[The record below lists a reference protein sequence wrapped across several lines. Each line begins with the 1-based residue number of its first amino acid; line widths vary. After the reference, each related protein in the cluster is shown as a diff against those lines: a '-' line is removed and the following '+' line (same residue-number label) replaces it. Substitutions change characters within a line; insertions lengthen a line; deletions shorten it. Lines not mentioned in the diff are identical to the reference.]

1 MVLLEEL
8 LGQVSCTVNPFGR
21 AVLERPVTGLT
32 CDSRAVIPGSVFVA
46 VKGREADGHRYVSQ
60 AVARGCLAVVVDRE
74 VATAKDVAVVRVED
88 SRRALGHLAAA
99 FYDYPAREM
108 IMIGLTGTNGK
119 TTTSWLIEGMLLAA
133 GRRPGVIGTVNY
145 RYLDRRG
152 DRVVR
157 DAPLTTPEPVQLQG
171 LLRKMCDS
179 GVTHVVMEVSSHAL
193 ALERLAGLY
202 FDVGVFT
209 NLSRDHLDFHGSME
223 AYFQAKQK
231 LFYDFLVPAGVAVV
245 TFVAGRQNRETTGDD
260 WGRRLARELRE
271 RGMMPFPGI
280 GGRQSLLTCGFAPG
294 CEVRAEEPVQDLDGL
309 RCTIHLGGRTVHLE
323 SGLIGRYNVLNLLT
337 AAGVG
342 LALEMKPEQI
352 GGGLAVVRG
361 VAGRLERVR
370 LAGRDDGQWPPG
382 PAVFVDYAHTPDAL
396 ENVLRTLRQL
406 VTGRLVCVFG
416 CGGDRDRGKRAMMG
430 EVVGRLADVALLS
443 SDNPRRENAAGIV
456 ADIEP
461 GLRQSK
467 MQMTGLEHLL
477 SGKSPARGYVLVA
490 DRRQAI
496 QAACALAAEEDLVLI
511 AGKGHETYQ
520 IIGDEKRFFDDRL
533 EAKNALLRWNTDH
546 LLRATAGTLSSGR
559 RHALLGAISTDSR
572 TTEPG
577 DVFLALTGEHFD
589 GHDYVDIAVRKGAAA
604 VIVER
609 PLPPDRKETAVIRVV
624 DTLRALGDLARY
636 RRRLLAPE
644 VRVVGITGS
653 SGKTTVKEMTAA
665 IFEAEYEAVAC
676 DSVLKTQGNLNN
688 LIGLPLSLLR
698 LKAEHRVAVME
709 MGMNR
714 PGEIKRLAGIA
725 DPDIGCITNVQAA
738 HLEGL
743 GTIDGVAAAKGELFA
758 AMRDDAV
765 RVINYD
771 DPLIRRL
778 VRRSGGRRIG
788 FAVSRP
794 GRRYHPEVRV
804 SRVRSLGLAGMRFTL
819 QINDW
824 KQRLTVPAVG
834 QHNVG
839 NCAAAAA
846 IALAAGV
853 GPDAIVR
860 GLRQY
865 RSGDKRLRLRRLPR
879 GLRVVDDSYNA
890 NPASMAAALT
900 TVRTFGDRC
909 RRAAA
914 LGDMLELGAGAA
926 AAHRQIGRLVAELG
940 YDFLAV
946 TGQYAEETAGAAVK
960 SGLAPAGVIV
970 CPDTAAM
977 AAWFAALMDEKRMRS
992 GDWLLVKGSR
1002 SMRMEL
1008 MLQSL
1013 ELLLRDSSG
1022 SLPAKS
1028 NG

>member
-1 MVLLEEL
+1 MVLLGEL
-8 LGQVSCTVNPFGR
+8 LDLVSCTVNQCGR
-21 AVLERPVTGLT
+21 AMLARPVTGLT
-32 CDSRAVIPGSVFVA
+32 SDSRLVRPGFVFVA
-46 VKGREADGHRYVSQ
+46 IKGQEADGHRYVPQ
-60 AVARGCLAVVVDRE
+60 AVARGCLAVVVDRQVE
-74 VATAKDVAVVRVED
+74 IAKDVAVVRVED
-88 SRRALGHLAAA
+88 SRLALGRLAAA
-99 FYDYPAREM
+99 FYGYPAREM
-108 IMIGLTGTNGK
+108 TMIGLTGTNGK
-119 TTTSWLIEGMLLAA
+119 TTTSWLVEGMLLAA
-133 GRRPGVIGTVNY
+133 GLRPGVIGTVNY
-145 RYLDRRG
+145 RYMDRRG
-152 DRVVR
+152 DQVVR
-157 DAPLTTPEPVQLQG
+157 DASLTTPEPVQLQG
-171 LLRKMCDS
+171 LLREMCDS

-193 ALERLAGLY
+193 ALERLAGLC

-209 NLSRDHLDFHGSME
+209 NLSRDHLDFHRTME

-231 LFYDFLVPAGVAVV
+231 LFHDFLAPAGVAVV
-245 TFVAGRQNRETTGDD
+245 TFVAGRQGRQSAGDG

-271 RGMMPFPGI
+271 RGVMPFPGTR
-280 GGRQSLLTCGFAPG
+280 GRQSLITCGFAPG
-294 CEVRAEEPVQDLDGL
+294 CDVRAEEPFQDLDGL
-309 RCTIHLGGRTVHLE
+309 RCTIHLGGRGVRLE

-342 LALEMKPEQI
+342 LALGLEPEQI
-352 GGGLAVVRG
+352 GSGLAAVRG

-370 LAGRDDGQWPPG
+370 LAGHDGQRPPG

-396 ENVLRTLRQL
+396 ENVLQTLRQL
-406 VTGRLVCVFG
+406 VSGRLVCVFG

-443 SDNPRRENAAGIV
+443 SDNPRHEQAAGIV

-461 GLRQSK
+461 GLQQSK
-467 MQMTGLEHLL
+467 MERTDLEHLL
-477 SGKSPARGYVLVA
+477 SGKAPAGGYALVA

-496 QAACALAAEEDLVLI
+496 QAACALAAGEDLVLI

-520 IIGDEKRFFDDRL
+520 LIGDEKRFFDDRL
-533 EAKNALLRWNTDH
+533 EAKNGLLRWNTDH
-546 LLRATAGTLSSGR
+546 LLRATGGTLSSGR
-559 RHALLGAISTDSR
+559 RRVLLGAISTDSR
-572 TTEPG
+572 TIEPG
-577 DVFLALTGEHFD
+577 DVFLALAGEHFD
-589 GHDYVDIAVRKGAAA
+589 GHDYVDIAVRQGAAV

-609 PLPPDRKETAVIRVV
+609 PLPPARQETAVILVA

-636 RRRLLAPE
+636 RRRLLAPA

-665 IFEAEYEAVAC
+665 IFAAGYEAVAC
-676 DSVLKTQGNLNN
+676 DSVLKTRGNLNN

-698 LKAEHRVAVME
+698 LKAEHRVAVLE

-758 AMRDDAV
+758 AMRGDAV

-771 DPLIRRL
+771 DPLVRRL
-778 VRRSGGRRIG
+778 ARRGRGRLIG
-788 FAVSRP
+788 FAVTRQ
-794 GRRYHPEVRV
+794 GRRHHPEVRV
-804 SRVRSLGLAGMRFTL
+804 TRVRSLGIAGMRFTL
-819 QINDW
+819 RINDW
-824 KQRLTVPAVG
+824 QQRLTVPAVG
-834 QHNVG
+834 AHNVG

-846 IALAAGV
+846 IGLAAGV

-865 RSGDKRLRLRRLPR
+865 RAGDKRLRLRRLPR
-879 GLRVVDDSYNA
+879 GLQAVDDSYNA

-900 TVRTFGDRC
+900 TVRTFGEQC

-914 LGDMLELGAGAA
+914 LGDMLELGAAA
-926 AAHRQIGRLVAELG
+926 VEAHRKIGRLVAELG

-946 TGQYAEETAGAAVK
+946 TGQYAEETAGAAAEA
-960 SGLAPAGVIV
+960 GLAPSGIKV
-970 CPDTAAM
+970 CADTAAM
-977 AAWFAALMDEKRMRS
+977 AGWFAALMDEKRMRS

-1013 ELLLRDSSG
+1013 ERLLTDKL
-1022 SLPAKS
+1022 

>member
-1 MVLLEEL
+1 MVLLGEL
-8 LGQVSCTVNPFGR
+8 LEPVSCTVNMFGR
-21 AVLERPVTGLT
+21 AMLPRPVTGLT

-46 VKGREADGHRYVSQ
+46 VKGQEADGHRYVSQ
-60 AVARGCLAVVVDRE
+60 AVARGCLAVVVDRQ
-74 VATAKDVAVVRVED
+74 VGIAKDVAVVRVAD
-88 SRRALGHLAAA
+88 SRLALGRLAAA
-99 FYDYPAREM
+99 FYGYPAREM
-108 IMIGLTGTNGK
+108 TLIGLTGTNGK
-119 TTTSWLIEGMLLAA
+119 TTTSWLVEGMLLAA
-133 GRRPGVIGTVNY
+133 GLRPGVIGTVNY
-145 RYLDRRG
+145 RYMDRRG

-157 DAPLTTPEPVQLQG
+157 DASLTTPEPVQLQG

-193 ALERLAGLY
+193 ALERLAGLC
-202 FDVGVFT
+202 FDVGGFT
-209 NLSRDHLDFHGSME
+209 NLSRDHLDFHGTME

-231 LFYDFLVPAGVAVV
+231 LFYDFLAPAGVAVV
-245 TFVAGRQNRETTGDD
+245 TFVAGRQDRQTTGDG

-271 RGMMPFPGI
+271 RGVASFPGI

-294 CEVRAEEPVQDLDGL
+294 CEVRAEEPIQDLDGL
-309 RCTIHLGGRTVHLE
+309 RCTMYLGGRAVHLE

-342 LALEMKPEQI
+342 LALGLEPEQI
-352 GGGLAVVRG
+352 GGGLAAVRG

-370 LAGRDDGQWPPG
+370 LARHDGQRPPG

-396 ENVLRTLRQL
+396 ENVLRTLCQL
-406 VTGRLVCVFG
+406 VSGRLVCVFG

-430 EVVGRLADVALLS
+430 EVVGRLADVVLLS

-461 GLRQSK
+461 GLQQSK
-467 MQMTGLEHLL
+467 MKKIDLEYLL
-477 SGKSPARGYVLVA
+477 SGKAGARGYVLVA

-496 QAACALAAEEDLVLI
+496 HAACALAAGEDLVLI

-520 IIGDEKRFFDDRL
+520 LIGDEKRFFDDRL
-533 EAKNALLRWNTDH
+533 EAKNGLLRWNTDH
-546 LLRATAGTLSSGR
+546 LLRATGGTLSSGR
-559 RHALLGAISTDSR
+559 RRVLLGAISTDSR
-572 TTEPG
+572 TIKPG
-577 DVFLALTGEHFD
+577 DVFLALAGEHFD
-589 GHDYVDIAVRKGAAA
+589 GHDYVDIAVRQGAAA

-609 PLPPDRKETAVIRVV
+609 SLPPDRQKTAVIRVA

-636 RRRLLAPE
+636 RRRLLAPA

-665 IFEAEYEAVAC
+665 IFAAGYEAVAC
-676 DSVLKTQGNLNN
+676 DSVLKTRGNLNN

-698 LKAEHRVAVME
+698 LKAEHRVAVLE

-714 PGEIKRLAGIA
+714 PGEIKRLTGIA

-758 AMRDDAV
+758 AMRGDAV

-771 DPLIRRL
+771 DPLVRRL
-778 VRRSGGRRIG
+778 ARRSGGRRIG
-788 FAVSRP
+788 FAVTRQ

-804 SRVRSLGLAGMRFTL
+804 TRVRSLGIAGMRFTL

-824 KQRLTVPAVG
+824 QQRLTVPAVG
-834 QHNVG
+834 LHNVG

-846 IALAAGV
+846 IGLAAGV
-853 GPDAIVR
+853 GPAAIVR
-860 GLRQY
+860 GLGQY

-890 NPASMAAALT
+890 NPASMAAALI
-900 TVRTFGDRC
+900 TVRTFGEQC

-914 LGDMLELGAGAA
+914 LGDMLELGAAA
-926 AAHRQIGRLVAELG
+926 VEAHRKIGRLVAEQG

-946 TGQYAEETAGAAVK
+946 TGQYAEETARAAEEY
-960 SGLAPAGVIV
+960 GLAPRAVMV
-970 CPDTAAM
+970 CADTAAM
-977 AAWFAALMDEKRMRS
+977 AAWFAGLVDEKRMQS

-1002 SMRMEL
+1002 SMHMEL

-1013 ELLLRDSSG
+1013 ELLLIE
-1022 SLPAKS
+1022 KS

>member
-1 MVLLEEL
+1 MVLLGEL

-74 VATAKDVAVVRVED
+74 VETAKDVAVVRVEN

-108 IMIGLTGTNGK
+108 TMIGLTGTNGK

-152 DRVVR
+152 DMVVR

-209 NLSRDHLDFHGSME
+209 NLSRDHLDFHGTME

-231 LFYDFLVPAGVAVV
+231 LFHDFLAPAGVAVV
-245 TFVAGRQNRETTGDD
+245 TFVAGRQNRETAGDG

-271 RGMMPFPGI
+271 RGVMPFSGT

-309 RCTIHLGGRTVHLE
+309 RCTIHLGGRAVHLE

-342 LALEMKPEQI
+342 LALEMEPEQI
-352 GGGLAVVRG
+352 GGGLAAVRG

-370 LAGRDDGQWPPG
+370 LAGHDGQWPPG

-396 ENVLRTLRQL
+396 ENVLRTLRQ
-406 VTGRLVCVFG
+406 VVSGRLVCVFG

-443 SDNPRRENAAGIV
+443 SDNPRRENVAGII

-461 GLRQSK
+461 GLQQSK
-467 MQMTGLEHLL
+467 MKKTDLEHLL
-477 SGKSPARGYVLVA
+477 RGKARAGGYVVIA

-496 QAACALAAEEDLVLI
+496 QAACALAAGEDLVLI

-520 IIGDEKRFFDDRL
+520 LIGNEKRFFDDRL
-533 EAKNALLRWNTDH
+533 EAKNGLLRWNTDH
-546 LLRATAGTLSSGR
+546 LLRATGGTLSSGGR
-559 RHALLGAISTDSR
+559 RVLLGAISTDSR
-572 TTEPG
+572 TIEPG
-577 DVFLALTGEHFD
+577 DVFLALSGEHFD

-609 PLPPDRKETAVIRVV
+609 PLPPDRQGTAVIRVV

-636 RRRLLAPE
+636 RRRLLAPA
-644 VRVVGITGS
+644 VLVVGITGS

-665 IFEAEYEAVAC
+665 IFAAEYETVGC
-676 DSVLKTQGNLNN
+676 DAVLKTQGNLNN

-698 LKAEHRVAVME
+698 LKAEHRVAVLE

-714 PGEIKRLAGIA
+714 PGEIKRLTGIA

-758 AMRDDAV
+758 AMRGDAV

-771 DPLIRRL
+771 DPLVRRL
-778 VRRSGGRRIG
+778 ARRGRGRLIG
-788 FAVSRP
+788 FAVSRL

-804 SRVRSLGLAGMRFTL
+804 TRVRSLGVAGMRFTL
-819 QINDW
+819 QLNDW
-824 KQRLTVPAVG
+824 QQRLTVPAVG

-846 IALAAGV
+846 IGLAAGV

-860 GLRQY
+860 GLKQY

-879 GLRVVDDSYNA
+879 GLQVVDDSYNA
-890 NPASMAAALT
+890 NPSAMAAALN

-914 LGDMLELGAGAA
+914 LGDMLELGAAAA

-946 TGQYAEETAGAAVK
+946 TGQYAEETAMAAVE
-960 SGLAPAGVIV
+960 SGLAPSGIKV
-970 CPDTAAM
+970 CADTASM
-977 AAWFAALMDEKRMRS
+977 AGWFAGLVDEKRMRS

-1013 ELLLRDSSG
+1013 ELLLTE
-1022 SLPAKS
+1022 KS

>member
-1 MVLLEEL
+1 MVLLGEL
-8 LGQVSCTVNPFGR
+8 LESVSCTVNPCGR
-21 AVLERPVTGLT
+21 AMPARPVTGLT
-32 CDSRAVIPGSVFVA
+32 CDSRAVGPGSVFVA
-46 VKGREADGHRYVSQ
+46 IRGQEADGHRYVPQ

-74 VATAKDVAVVRVED
+74 VETARDVAVVRVAD
-88 SRRALGHLAAA
+88 SRLALGHLAAA
-99 FYDYPAREM
+99 FYGYPARTM
-108 IMIGLTGTNGK
+108 TMIGLTGTNGK
-119 TTTSWLIEGMLLAA
+119 TTTSWLVEGMLLAA
-133 GRRPGVIGTVNY
+133 GLRPGVIGTVNY
-145 RYLDRRG
+145 RYTDRRG
-152 DRVVR
+152 DLVVR
-157 DAPLTTPEPVQLQG
+157 DASLTTPEPVQLQG
-171 LLRKMCDS
+171 LLREMADS

-193 ALERLAGLY
+193 ALERLAGLC

-209 NLSRDHLDFHGSME
+209 NLSRDHLDFHGTME

-231 LFYDFLVPAGVAVV
+231 LFHDFLAPAGGAVV
-245 TFVAGRQNRETTGDD
+245 TFVADRQNRESAGDG
-260 WGRRLARELRE
+260 WGRRLARALRQ
-271 RGMMPFPGI
+271 RGAVPFPGT
-280 GGRQSLLTCGFAPG
+280 GGRQSLITCGFAPG

-309 RCTIHLGGRTVHLE
+309 RCTIHLGGRDVHLE

-342 LALEMKPEQI
+342 LALGLEPERI
-352 GGGLAVVRG
+352 GGGLAAVRG

-370 LAGRDDGQWPPG
+370 LAGHGQWPPG

-396 ENVLRTLRQL
+396 ENVLQALRRL
-406 VTGRLVCVFG
+406 VSGRLVCVFG
-416 CGGDRDRGKRAMMG
+416 CGGDRDRGKLAMMG

-443 SDNPRRENAAGIV
+443 SDNPRHEPPAGII
-456 ADIEP
+456 AEIEP
-461 GLRQSK
+461 GLQQSK
-467 MQMTGLEHLL
+467 MEMTDLEHLL
-477 SGKSPARGYVLVA
+477 SGKAPAGGYVLMA

-496 QAACALAAEEDLVLI
+496 HAACALAAEGDLVLI

-520 IIGDEKRFFDDRL
+520 IIGDERRFFDDRL
-533 EAKNALLRWNTDH
+533 EAKNGLLRWHTDH
-546 LLRATAGTLSSGR
+546 LLRATGGTLSSGR
-559 RHALLGAISTDSR
+559 RRVLLGSISTDSR
-572 TTEPG
+572 TIEPG
-577 DVFLALTGEHFD
+577 DVFLALAGEHFD
-589 GHDYVDIAVRKGAAA
+589 GHDYVDIAVRQGAAA

-609 PLPPDRKETAVIRVV
+609 PVPPVRQETALILVA
-624 DTLRALGDLARY
+624 DTLRALGDLAGY
-636 RRRLLAPE
+636 RRRLLAPA

-665 IFEAEYEAVAC
+665 IFAAEYEAVAC

-698 LKAEHRVAVME
+698 LKAEHRVAVLE

-743 GTIDGVAAAKGELFA
+743 GTIDGVAAAKGELFV

-771 DPLIRRL
+771 DPLVRRL
-778 VRRSGGRRIG
+778 ARRSGGRRIG
-788 FAVSRP
+788 FAVTGP

-804 SRVRSLGLAGMRFTL
+804 TRVRSLGVAGMRFTL
-819 QINDW
+819 HIKDW
-824 KQRLTVPAVG
+824 QQRLTVPAVG
-834 QHNVG
+834 EHNVG

-846 IALAAGV
+846 IALAAGA

-865 RSGDKRLRLRRLPR
+865 RPGDKRLRLRRLPR
-879 GLRVVDDSYNA
+879 GLQAVDDSYNA
-890 NPASMAAALT
+890 NPASMAAALN
-900 TVRTFGDRC
+900 TVRTFGERC

-914 LGDMLELGAGAA
+914 LGDMLELGAAAA

-946 TGQYAEETAGAAVK
+946 TGQYAAETAGAAAEAGMAP
-960 SGLAPAGVIV
+960 SGIKV
-970 CPDTAAM
+970 CADTASM
-977 AAWFAALMDEKRMRS
+977 AGWFAALMDEKRMRS

-1013 ELLLRDSSG
+1013 ERLLTD
-1022 SLPAKS
+1022 KS

>member
-1 MVLLEEL
+1 MVLLGEL
-8 LGQVSCTVNPFGR
+8 LDPVSCTVNPFGR
-21 AVLERPVTGLT
+21 TLLERPVTGLT

-46 VKGREADGHRYVSQ
+46 VKGQEADGHRYVSQ

-74 VATAKDVAVVRVED
+74 VETAKDVAVVMVAD
-88 SRRALGHLAAA
+88 SRRAFGHLAAA
-99 FYDYPAREM
+99 FYGYPAREM
-108 IMIGLTGTNGK
+108 TMIGLTGTNGK
-119 TTTSWLIEGMLLAA
+119 TTTSWLVEGMLLAA

-152 DRVVR
+152 DMVVR
-157 DAPLTTPEPVQLQG
+157 DAPLTTPEPVRLQG
-171 LLRKMCDS
+171 LLREMADS

-193 ALERLAGLY
+193 VLERLAGLY

-223 AYFQAKQK
+223 AYFQAKRK
-231 LFYDFLVPAGVAVV
+231 LFHDFLAPAGVAVV
-245 TFVAGRQNRETTGDD
+245 TFVPGRQDRETAGDG

-271 RGMMPFPGI
+271 KGMAPFSGT
-280 GGRQSLLTCGFAPG
+280 GGRQSLITCGFAPG

-309 RCTIHLGGRTVHLE
+309 RCTIHLGGRAVPLE

-342 LALEMKPEQI
+342 LALELEPEQI
-352 GGGLAVVRG
+352 CGGLAAVRG

-370 LAGRDDGQWPPG
+370 LAGQGQWPPG

-396 ENVLRTLRQL
+396 ENVLRTLRRL
-406 VTGRLVCVFG
+406 VSGRLVCVFG

-443 SDNPRRENAAGIV
+443 SDNPRRENAAAIA

-461 GLRQSK
+461 GLRQGRMEK
-467 MQMTGLEHLL
+467 TDLEHLL
-477 SGKSPARGYVLVA
+477 SGKTRARGYVLVA

-496 QAACALAAEEDLVLI
+496 QAACALATGEDLVLV

-546 LLRATAGTLSSGR
+546 LLRATGGTLSSGGR
-559 RHALLGAISTDSR
+559 RVLLGAISTDSR
-572 TTEPG
+572 TIEPG

-609 PLPPDRKETAVIRVV
+609 PLPPDRRQETAVILVA

-636 RRRLLAPE
+636 RRRLLAPA

-665 IFEAEYEAVAC
+665 IFAAEYEAVGC
-676 DSVLKTQGNLNN
+676 DSVLKTRGNLNN

-698 LKAEHRVAVME
+698 LKAEHRVAVLE

-771 DPLIRRL
+771 DPLVRRL
-778 VRRSGGRRIG
+778 ARQGRGGRIG
-788 FAVSRP
+788 FAVSRS

-804 SRVRSLGLAGMRFTL
+804 TRVRSLGVAGMRFTL
-819 QINDW
+819 QINDRQ
-824 KQRLTVPAVG
+824 QRLTVPAVG

-860 GLRQY
+860 GLGRY

-890 NPASMAAALT
+890 NPASMAAALN

-946 TGQYAEETAGAAVK
+946 TGQYAEETARAAEK
-960 SGLAPAGVIV
+960 SGLAPSGVMV
-970 CPDTAAM
+970 CADTDAM
-977 AAWFAALMDEKRMRS
+977 AAWFAGLMAEERMRS

-1013 ELLLRDSSG
+1013 ELLLGGAPG
-1022 SLPAKS
+1022 SLTEKS